1 MIKYMFIT
9 QTPVY
14 LPFNHKEGH
23 RGAQRQ
29 KKNTGL

>member
-1 MIKYMFIT
+1 MLIT

-23 RGAQRQ
+23 SGAQREK